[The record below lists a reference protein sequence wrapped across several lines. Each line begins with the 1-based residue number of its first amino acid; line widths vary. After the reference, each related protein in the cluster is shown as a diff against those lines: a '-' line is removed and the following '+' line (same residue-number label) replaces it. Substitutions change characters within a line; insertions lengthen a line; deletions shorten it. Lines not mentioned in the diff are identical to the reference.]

1 MMNTERIL
9 KESKVMMI
17 VTFVIGLI
25 LLATGITF
33 TLFEVTLINNNR
45 ALIGLSLIPLSVG
58 FMYLYK
64 YMQIKKSP
72 SKMKAIIINENDER
86 IVNLKNEADAK
97 AFRIVQGVI
106 FLMYMGYTLMVPE
119 DIFEAVG
126 WWILLIILFVSF
138 MAQGLITAMAMGK
151 NKSKENQE

>member
-25 LLATGITF
+25 LLATGVAF

-58 FMYLYK
+58 LMYLYK
-64 YMQIKKSP
+64 YTQIKKSP

-86 IVNLKNEADAK
+86 IINLKNEADAK
-97 AFRIVQGVI
+97 AFRIVQGVV
-106 FLMYMGYTLMVPE
+106 FLLYMGYTLMVPE

-126 WWILLIILFVSF
+126 WWILLVILFVSF
-138 MAQGLITAMAMGK
+138 MAQGILTAVAMGK

>member
-1 MMNTERIL
+1 MNTDKIL
-9 KESKVMMI
+9 KESKVIMI
-17 VTFVIGLI
+17 VTFIVGVL
-25 LLATGITF
+25 LLATGIAFSLLEATF
-33 TLFEVTLINNNR
+33 IKNNR

-58 FMYLYK
+58 VMYYFK
-64 YMQIKKSP
+64 YTQIKKSP
-72 SKMKAIIINENDER
+72 NKIKEIIINEIDER

-97 AFRIVQGVI
+97 AFKIVQGLI
-106 FLMYMGYTLMVPE
+106 FLLYMGYTLMVPE

-138 MAQGLITAMAMGK
+138 MAQGLITAMAMWK